1 MSLERQV
8 SAHYTRDRLEQRILG
23 ALEKSGKDLKSLT
36 SDDLAPLDNFHVGE
50 RSAIQELA
58 GFIALRP
65 GTHLLDVGCGIGGP
79 ARFFAERGYQVTGID
94 LSEEFVRVAE
104 SLTRRLKL
112 EGKAQ
117 YRQGSALEMPFSSGR
132 FDGAYMIHV
141 GMNIQDKAGVFREV
155 ARLVKPGGQF
165 AIFDIMKTG
174 SQPLDYPL
182 PWAVNAET
190 SFVGTAEDY
199 RSKLEAAGFRVEHQR
214 GRRAVC
220 GGIYG
225 EDEGAGCGWRAA
237 SHRSTSPDGR
247 ASAGDAEERER
258 RHRRW
263 KAGTTG
269 DSSSRWLRLTL
280 ERRPRAFIRS
290 RRPKIFPAAR

>member
-8 SAHYTRDRLEQRILG
+8 STHYTRDRLEQRILG

-117 YRQGSALEMPFSSGR
+117 YRQGSALEMPFSSGT

-190 SFVGTAEDY
+190 SFVGTVDDY
-199 RSKLEAAGFRVEHQR
+199 RRTLEAAGFRVEHQR
-214 GRRAVC
+214 GRREFAVEFMEKMRAQAAA
-220 GGIYG
+220 GVPPVIGVHLLMG
-225 EDEGAGCGWRAA
+225 EQAPVMLKNVNAA
-237 SHRSTSPDGR
+237 IADGR
-247 ASAGDAEERER
+247 LEPLEIVAVAG
-258 RHRRW
+258 
-263 KAGTTG
+263 
-269 DSSSRWLRLTL
+269 
-280 ERRPRAFIRS
+280 
-290 RRPKIFPAAR
+290 

>member
-117 YRQGSALEMPFSSGR
+117 YRQGSALEMPFSSGT

-182 PWAVNAET
+182 PWAVNVET
-190 SFVGTAEDY
+190 SFVETAEDY
-199 RSKLEAAGFRVEHQR
+199 RNKLEAAGFRVEHQR
-214 GRRAVC
+214 GRRQFAVEFMEKMRAQAAA
-220 GGIYG
+220 GVPPVIGVHLLMG
-225 EDEGAGCGWRAA
+225 EQAPVMLKNVNAA
-237 SHRSTSPDGR
+237 IADGR
-247 ASAGDAEERER
+247 LEPLEIVAVAG
-258 RHRRW
+258 
-263 KAGTTG
+263 
-269 DSSSRWLRLTL
+269 
-280 ERRPRAFIRS
+280 
-290 RRPKIFPAAR
+290 